1 MPAGVPAGA
10 TEAAR
15 DTLGAA
21 GAEAERLPA
30 DLGAQLLDAAREAF
44 VRGMRASTIVAMVVA
59 VAVAV
64 VALTMLRDVRSGA
77 ETEAAAD
84 DLVAGRKALGS
95 PEASEL
101 V

>member
-1 MPAGVPAGA
+1 MPAGA

-44 VRGMRASTIVAMVVA
+44 VRGMRASTIVATVVA
-59 VAVAV
+59 IAVAV

-84 DLVAGRKALGS
+84 DQVPGRDALRS
-95 PEASEL
+95 PDASEL
-101 V
+101 A

>member
-1 MPAGVPAGA
+1 VPAEA

-44 VRGMRASTIVAMVVA
+44 VRGMRASTVVAMVVA
-59 VAVAV
+59 VALVA
-64 VALTMLRDVRSGA
+64 VALTMLRDVRPGSEA
-77 ETEAAAD
+77 QAAAD
-84 DLVAGRKALGS
+84 DPAPGHDALGS
-95 PEASEL
+95 PKASEL
-101 V
+101 A